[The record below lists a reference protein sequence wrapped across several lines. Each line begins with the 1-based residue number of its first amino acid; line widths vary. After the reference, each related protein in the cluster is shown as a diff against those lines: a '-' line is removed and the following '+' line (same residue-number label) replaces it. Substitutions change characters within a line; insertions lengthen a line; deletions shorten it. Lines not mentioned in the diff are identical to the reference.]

1 MKAMGQNTQVSEVRG
16 VGSDWR
22 TMPEEFADER
32 EFLQA
37 ESSPALPGSRVNFQ
51 IPWRTPWLYLSFLL
65 LFWLLLF

>member
-1 MKAMGQNTQVSEVRG
+1 
-16 VGSDWR
+16 
-22 TMPEEFADER
+22 MPEEFADER